1 MLEHLILQLLLYMD
15 FGGKPQYE
23 KLGNNCL
30 VFNSNTALKP
40 CNRVCNLQ
48 SITDIDIAQLKE
60 YFGTMPFTWVVS
72 SQDNNTHEALKK
84 NDFIYKGDFLA
95 MILENTNMQPI
106 NSNPLST
113 TITNINDNDNF
124 ERWLELVATSYT
136 YDKQQL
142 RNAIINLKK
151 VGKEDVI
158 LYSGLKNN
166 ILVSACMVIQHED
179 SISIHMLATHTDYRK
194 QGFATSLLQTCI
206 QEAKTSGY
214 KKTLLLTSPKIKYLY
229 QSLGFKESKLYQ
241 IYASE

>member
-95 MILENTNMQPI
+95 MILENAHMK
-106 NSNPLST
+106 PLYSHPSI
-113 TITNINDNDNF
+113 TITQIDDNNSL
-124 ERWLELVATSYT
+124 EQWLELVATSYT

-179 SISIHMLATHTDYRK
+179 SITIHMLATHDDFRR
-194 QGFATSLLQTCI
+194 QGFATYLLQTAI
-206 QEAKTSGY
+206 QEAKVNGY
-214 KKTLLLTSPKIKYLY
+214 KKTILLTSPKIKYLY
-229 QSLGFKESKLYQ
+229 QSLGFEGDKLYQ